1 MPCCPPS
8 CFWGSQWSVL
18 GYPSASSAWRRTAG
32 RWHCT
37 KRLNARP
44 PNGRPSHY
52 NRRKRRKM
60 NIHTLIQDD
69 LFTAD
74 VIADP
79 YAYYGRLRQQDP
91 VHWNEAYAL
100 WVITRHD
107 DLVWLTR
114 HHELF
119 SSAVFKNDRRPAYP
133 AIDESDLGLYEYV
146 KNYQGSQFIQHD
158 RPDHLEMRRVMHGY
172 FTPKSMEAWR
182 PFVKEA
188 VKELLDAAEAKG
200 SMDVM
205 RDLATPLPVVV
216 IAEMM
221 GVPREDRPYIRQL
234 AEKLLYIGRGEYDR
248 MKPLTEGMRG
258 MIDYVSPLVDRRI
271 VDPGDDFISVLAQGE
286 KRGIFTRHQVLVNT
300 SLLLLAGH
308 ETTINLLCN
317 GTLAFIDHPDQW
329 ALLKQDPAGHAKWAT
344 EECLRYD
351 SPVVSIQRIATQD
364 VEIRDKVLRK
374 GDRLRWFI
382 SSANRDPDAFENPT
396 TFDITRH
403 PNPHVAFGSGTH
415 HCLGATLARVEGQ
428 EVFKALAERYP
439 GLQVEAD
446 GLDYQ
451 PSITFRSLKSLPITW
466 H

>member
-1 MPCCPPS
+1 M
-8 CFWGSQWSVL
+8 V
-18 GYPSASSAWRRTAG
+18 AA
-32 RWHCT
+32 
-37 KRLNARP
+37 
-44 PNGRPSHY
+44 
-52 NRRKRRKM
+52 
-60 NIHTLIQDD
+60 IQDD
-69 LFTAD
+69 LFTDD

-79 YAYYGRLRQQDP
+79 YAYYGRLRTEDP
-91 VHWNEAYAL
+91 VHWNEKYAL
-100 WVITRHD
+100 WVITRHE

-119 SSAVFKNDRRPAYP
+119 SSAVFKNDKRPAYP

-182 PFVKEA
+182 PFVRAA
-188 VKELLDAAEAKG
+188 VKELLDAAEEKG

-205 RDLATPLPVVV
+205 RDLATPLPVLV

-221 GVPREDRPYIRQL
+221 GVPREDRPYIREL

-258 MIDYVSPLVDRRI
+258 MIEYVSPLVDRRI

-286 KRGIFTRHQVLVNT
+286 KRGTFTRHQVLVNT

-317 GTLAFIDHPDQW
+317 GTLSFIHHPDQW
-329 ALLKQDPAGHAKWAT
+329 ALLKQDPVGHAKWAT

-351 SPVVSIQRIATQD
+351 SPVVSIQRLATQD
-364 VEIRDKVLRK
+364 VEMRDKVLRK

-396 TFDITRH
+396 SFDITRN

-428 EVFKALAERYP
+428 EVFKALAERFP
-439 GLQVEAD
+439 GFQVKAD
-446 GLDYQ
+446 ELDYQ